1 MRLPLLTGGWLFVAA
16 LAFAEPPN
24 RPPSDPGG
32 PAMPAPATVRT
43 TDLDRIV
50 LSSLKEVHNAGAELY
65 NDGRHA
71 EALRI
76 YQGGLIVAKPLL
88 DHRPKQQAEIRE
100 GLEQVTQSNADAK
113 LKAFRLHEVIEQ
125 IRGELKEAAK
135 QAALAEKP
143 LEAAAAGTVTVAGKP
158 AAGVAIAFIPVNT
171 TKALATAKS
180 DAQGAF
186 HVPTTLTVGSFL
198 VTLTGD
204 TVPAKYGRHET
215 TPLRADLKA
224 GVNSLQFDAK

>member
-16 LAFAEPPN
+16 LAFAEPPK
-24 RPPSDPGG
+24 RPSSDPGG
-32 PAMPAPATVRT
+32 TAMPSPPTVRT

-50 LSSLKEVHNAGAELY
+50 LTSLKEVHNTGAELY

-71 EALRI
+71 EALRM

-88 DHRPKQQAEIRE
+88 DHRPKQQAEIQE
-100 GLEQVTQSNADAK
+100 GLDQVLKSNADAK

-135 QAALAEKP
+135 QAAIAVKP
-143 LEAAAAGTVTVAGKP
+143 LEAAAAGKITIGGKP
-158 AAGVAIAFIPVNT
+158 AGVVAIAFIPANT

-180 DAQGAF
+180 DDQGSFNVA
-186 HVPTTLTVGSFL
+186 TALTVGSFL
-198 VTLTGD
+198 VTLNGD
-204 TVPAKYGRHET
+204 GIPSKYTKHET
-215 TPLRADLKA
+215 TPLRAELKA
-224 GVNSLQFDAK
+224 GVNSLTFDAK